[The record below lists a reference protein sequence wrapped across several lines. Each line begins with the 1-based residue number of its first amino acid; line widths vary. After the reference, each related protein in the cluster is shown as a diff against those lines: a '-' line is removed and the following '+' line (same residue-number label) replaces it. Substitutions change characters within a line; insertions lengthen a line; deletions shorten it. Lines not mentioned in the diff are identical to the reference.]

1 MLFILV
7 EQDFF
12 YCCIDNEIQWLP
24 PGGVAFFVAL
34 HDILIDMELWNL
46 LEITNCML

>member
-12 YCCIDNEIQWLP
+12 YCCIDSKIQWLP
-24 PGGVAFFVAL
+24 PAGVAFFVAL
-34 HDILIDMELWNL
+34 HDTLIDIE
-46 LEITNCML
+46 